1 MLSNNNERLN
11 IVKQLKNK
19 FDYKEFVVKCTELSV
34 TPLHPMVYAQKLGIL
49 SCSEVMYPELSSSD
63 AYLLFIEEN
72 PYNPISAKQNQPV
85 PNQLGATVIGQRAD
99 CGTCGGGKVR

>member
-19 FDYKEFVVKCTELSV
+19 FDYKEFEAKCTELSV
-34 TPLHPMVYAQKLGIL
+34 IALQPMVYAQKLGIL
-49 SCSEVMYPELSSSD
+49 SCAEVMYPELSSSD
-63 AYLLFIEEN
+63 AYLLFIKEN
-72 PYNPISAKQNQPV
+72 PYDPVSTKQNQPV
-85 PNQLGATVIGQRAD
+85 PTQLGVIVTGQRTD